1 MTIIKFGQREI
12 ALIIDRK
19 SVLIESKFDA
29 FNVTHVGGEKLV
41 YNLNKKKYQCN
52 ELPRNVL
59 IGKLYYIF

>member
-1 MTIIKFGQREI
+1 VTIIKFGQREI

-41 YNLNKKKYQCN
+41 YNLNKKKIPMQ
-52 ELPRNVL
+52 
-59 IGKLYYIF
+59 